1 MNTEL
6 THFNSDGQ
14 AIMVDVSDKPA
25 TNRVAVASGIITMKP
40 STLQQITTQNV
51 NKGDVFAIARI
62 AGIMATKQTSTLIPL
77 CHQLPLDSVT
87 VDFSCDQKLGQIT
100 ITATTKSNGVT
111 GVEMEALTAVS
122 ITALTIYDM
131 CKAIEKEMIIG
142 EISLLRKTGGKNG
155 TFVRNQ

>member
-122 ITALTIYDM
+122 IAALTIYDM

>member
-1 MNTEL
+1 MSTEL

-14 AIMVDVSDKPA
+14 VIMVDVSDKPP
-25 TNRVAVASGIITMKP
+25 TNRVAVASGIITMRP
-40 STLQQITTQNV
+40 STLHQITTQNV
-51 NKGDVFAIARI
+51 NKGDVFAVARI
-62 AGIMATKQTSTLIPL
+62 AGIMATKQTAALIPL

-100 ITATTKSNGVT
+100 IVATTKSTGVT